1 MSQRSKL
8 PWNPIKRQSPFE
20 LLRKKRKIA
29 CQLTIKIKEVIM
41 AYAVFK
47 MCSRASTRHASD
59 GFPLI
64 FFFLVAKKGSLSPFL
79 LVRQDQLPTTHTRA
93 CWLSWCL
100 PPGRLPTR
108 EACTFPLLFTKCE
121 ALGERFPAELS
132 LLKSKKRKIKSSY
145 KSMVYR
151 KHR

>member
-8 PWNPIKRQSPFE
+8 LGTLSKRQSLFE
-20 LLRKKRKIA
+20 LQEKKRKIA

-64 FFFLVAKKGSLSPFL
+64 FFFLVAKGLFEPFF
-79 LVRQDQLPTTHTRA
+79 VGPTGPTTNYSHARA

-100 PPGRLPTR
+100 PPGRLHAKRT
-108 EACTFPLLFTKCE
+108 
-121 ALGERFPAELS
+121 LS
-132 LLKSKKRKIKSSY
+132 PCSLPSA
-145 KSMVYR
+145 
-151 KHR
+151 KHLEKDNRAVLVKE

>member
-8 PWNPIKRQSPFE
+8 LGTLSKRQSLFE
-20 LLRKKRKIA
+20 LQKKRKIA

-64 FFFLVAKKGSLSPFL
+64 FFFLVAKGLFEPFF
-79 LVRQDQLPTTHTRA
+79 VDPTGPTTNYSHARA

-108 EACTFPLLFTKCE
+108 EAYTFPLLFTKCE
-121 ALGERFPAELS
+121 AL
-132 LLKSKKRKIKSSY
+132 RKGQPSCPC
-145 KSMVYR
+145 
-151 KHR
+151 